1 VLVSSRLAL
10 KVALFLLFVVVGLA
24 FGSRTFSKVFMF
36 IKASPPP
43 WIVFGCRRLSVHSTL
58 SFQLL
63 QKKTSPP
70 PSGVGVAVA
79 QSSTLIKVFFLL
91 CRLMFHAIWSILT
104 MSPLGLFLLLPFG
117 LRLMGH
123 PINAQLT
130 VVVPQ

>member
-1 VLVSSRLAL
+1 VLVSSCLAL
-10 KVALFLLFVVVGLA
+10 EVVLFLLFVVVGLG

-43 WIVFGCRRLSVHSTL
+43 WIVFGCKAFCPFHSIF
-58 SFQLL
+58 SAFA
-63 QKKTSPP
+63 KKNITP
-70 PSGVGVAVA
+70 PSSVGVAVA